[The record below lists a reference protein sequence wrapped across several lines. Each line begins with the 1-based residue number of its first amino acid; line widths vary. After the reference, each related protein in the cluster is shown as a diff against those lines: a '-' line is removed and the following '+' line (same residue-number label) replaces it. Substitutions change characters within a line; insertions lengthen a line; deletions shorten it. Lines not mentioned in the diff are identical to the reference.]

1 MNNQNKVEILVRY
14 KNNKSNKINYS
25 FIENSDYETALRKF
39 LKIKGGKTKIT
50 IISIQDWDRLEKR
63 FTIEKP
69 ITIEDKKSVVY
80 KIMNEYYN
88 VY

>member
-14 KNNKSNKINYS
+14 KDNKSNKINYS

-39 LKIKGGKTKIT
+39 LKVKGGKTKIT

-80 KIMNEYYN
+80 KIMNE
-88 VY
+88 

>member
-14 KNNKSNKINYS
+14 KDNKSNKINYS

-80 KIMNEYYN
+80 KIMNE
-88 VY
+88 

>member
-69 ITIEDKKSVVY
+69 ITIEDKTSVVY
-80 KIMNEYYN
+80 KVMNE
-88 VY
+88 

>member
-80 KIMNEYYN
+80 KIMNE
-88 VY
+88 

>member
-63 FTIEKP
+63 FTI
-69 ITIEDKKSVVY
+69 
-80 KIMNEYYN
+80 
-88 VY
+88 